1 MVFANLFFLY
11 IFLPVNLILYYATR
25 SYAVRNFVLVAMS
38 FLFYA
43 WGEPVWVLLLLFLS
57 LKKLNDY
64 GFLKTVLV
72 AIIALAFM
80 VIILAVAILLISLT
94 AQLITFFTGLWEEID
109 LKYIH

>member
-1 MVFANLFFLY
+1 MSV
-11 IFLPVNLILYYATR
+11 
-25 SYAVRNFVLVAMS
+25 SYTHL
-38 FLFYA
+38 
-43 WGEPVWVLLLLFLS
+43 
-57 LKKLNDY
+57 
-64 GFLKTVLV
+64 LKTVLV

>member
-1 MVFANLFFLY
+1 M
-11 IFLPVNLILYYATR
+11 
-25 SYAVRNFVLVAMS
+25 
-38 FLFYA
+38 
-43 WGEPVWVLLLLFLS
+43 VWVVLLLFLS

-64 GFLKTVLV
+64 GFMKTVLV

-80 VIILAVAILLISLT
+80 VIILAVVILLVSLT